1 MEETVVWDITFKGTG
16 TEPFFRSSVTMEL
29 DLKGTDT
36 KDDINIFINRQKWE
50 GDWDYE
56 QSLKMTFY
64 EEGNYE
70 IHLVH
75 KNGYEETRKITVELN
90 NPSVPKIKSGSYS
103 EGTWT
108 SQNILLEAYGTKAVS
123 KISHYE
129 YRTGESEW
137 KSMKKGMLEMKQDMD
152 DIVLV
157 RAVSNAGRY
166 SEVQKSGVVYGRET
180 RICQGSH
187 AVKNQGM
194 DGIRRYQNLLMN
206 QNRQKAL

>member
-1 MEETVVWDITFKGTG
+1 ME
-16 TEPFFRSSVTMEL
+16 
-29 DLKGTDT
+29 
-36 KDDINIFINRQKWE
+36 INE
-50 GDWDYE
+50 
-56 QSLKMTFY
+56 
-64 EEGNYE
+64 
-70 IHLVH
+70 
-75 KNGYEETRKITVELN
+75 
-90 NPSVPKIKSGSYS
+90 
-103 EGTWT
+103 
-108 SQNILLEAYGTKAVS
+108 
-123 KISHYE
+123 
-129 YRTGESEW
+129 
-137 KSMKKGMLEMKQDMD
+137 KGMLEMKQDMD